1 MTTEQEGWGS
11 QLRKGV
17 LELAVLGLLAR
28 EPMYGSQLVDEL
40 AARPELAITAGT
52 VYPLVARLAK
62 GGLVTRGLASFDENV
77 AGGGGALTTIAY
89 CATGRDGRSFVD
101 QATPADAAIADC
113 RAPAAGVHRHA
124 GAVPFSAVACITGV
138 ALPVNGGKAGRMVL
152 PE

>member
-40 AARPELAITAGT
+40 AARPELSITAGT

-62 GGLVTRGLASFDENV
+62 GGLVTSTWQESPVGPPRKYYKLTP
-77 AGGGGALTTIAY
+77 AGARALTAM
-89 CATGRDGRSFVD
+89 AT
-101 QATPADAAIADC
+101 T
-113 RAPAAGVHRHA
+113 
-124 GAVPFSAVACITGV
+124 FSAVATAVREIV
-138 ALPVNGGKAGRMVL
+138 EESR
-152 PE
+152 

>member
-1 MTTEQEGWGS
+1 MADSAAASAFAPVTVGT
-11 QLRKGV
+11 LRLRNRFIKSATKKG
-17 LELAVLGLLAR
+17 
-28 EPMYGSQLVDEL
+28 M
-40 AARPELAITAGT
+40 
-52 VYPLVARLAK
+52 AK